1 MARSIVT
8 FGRFLLDI
16 GHFQLFAESRPV
28 HLEGR
33 AMQLLMLLVDRAGEI
48 VTREQIADHLWGK
61 DVFVDSE
68 QGINTAIRKVR
79 VALGDAT
86 KRPRFIQTVVGR
98 GYRFLEE
105 PITQNEI
112 SPWWIVACDSNGGK
126 AEDIV
131 LGLS

>member
-1 MARSIVT
+1 MARSFVT
-8 FGRFLLDI
+8 FGQFVLDT
-16 GHFQLFAESRPV
+16 GHFQLFAESDPV

-33 AMQLLMLLVDRAGEI
+33 AMQLLMLLVEHAGKI
-48 VTREQIADHLWGK
+48 VTREQIADYLWGK

-86 KRPRFIQTVVGR
+86 KRPRFVQTVVGR

-105 PITQNEI
+105 PIVQNEI
-112 SPWWIVACDSNGGK
+112 SPWWIGACDSNGGK

>member
-1 MARSIVT
+1 MARSFVT
-8 FGRFLLDI
+8 FGQFVLDT
-16 GHFQLFAESRPV
+16 GHFQLFAESDPV

-33 AMQLLMLLVDRAGEI
+33 AMQLLMLLVEHAGQI

-86 KRPRFIQTVVGR
+86 KRPRFVQTVVGR
-98 GYRFLEE
+98 GYRFMEDTRE
-105 PITQNEI
+105 QDEI
-112 SPWWIVACDSNGGK
+112 ARWRISAYESNGWK
-126 AEDIV
+126 TEDIV
-131 LGLS
+131 IGLS

>member
-1 MARSIVT
+1 
-8 FGRFLLDI
+8 
-16 GHFQLFAESRPV
+16 
-28 HLEGR
+28 
-33 AMQLLMLLVDRAGEI
+33 MLLVEHAGKI
-48 VTREQIADHLWGK
+48 VTREQIADYLWGK

-86 KRPRFIQTVVGR
+86 KRPRFVQTVVGR

-105 PITQNEI
+105 PIVQNEI
-112 SPWWIVACDSNGGK
+112 SPWWIGACDSNGGK